1 VFFEAKSETGVIQTE
16 LTKWE
21 DDLGDIEVKLRGLN
35 RTQKELNKQL
45 KNPRFEK
52 NFSQI
57 EDKILETGQ
66 EATEVRKTYPQIRGK
81 VDSLR
86 RDLSNKEKELDV
98 EMSIYEAQKTTSN
111 LRVRETF
118 ASPFYIQSGI
128 HLEKLLKK
136 HKYKHSFPHFI
147 EILDRG
153 NEYIPYTIAACSH
166 GTSLFTLDLSAMLRE
181 WNMHTGT
188 LIDSGKLVLSRT
200 YQILES
206 IGDRF

>member
-21 DDLGDIEVKLRGLN
+21 DDLDDIEVKLRGLN
-35 RTQKELNKQL
+35 RTNKELNKQL

-57 EDKILETGQ
+57 EDKISETGQ
-66 EATEVRKTYPQIRGK
+66 EATELRKTYPQIRGK

-98 EMSIYEAQKTTSN
+98 EMSIYEAQKATSH
-111 LRVRETF
+111 LRDRKTF

-136 HKYKHSFPHFI
+136 HKYLHSLKHFL
-147 EILDRG
+147 EILDKG
-153 NEYIPYTIAACSH
+153 NDHIPYTIAACSD
-166 GTSLFTLDLSAMLRE
+166 GTSLFTLNLFATLRE
-181 WNMHTGT
+181 WSMHTGT
-188 LIDSGKLVLSRT
+188 IIDSAKLVLSKT
-200 YQILES
+200 YQIVES

>member
-21 DDLGDIEVKLRGLN
+21 DDLDDIEVKLRGLN
-35 RTQKELNKQL
+35 RTNKELNKQL

-66 EATEVRKTYPQIRGK
+66 EATELRKTYPQIRGK

-86 RDLSNKEKELDV
+86 RALSNKEKELDV
-98 EMSIYEAQKTTSN
+98 EMSIYEAQKTTSH
-111 LRVRETF
+111 LRDRETF

-136 HKYKHSFPHFI
+136 HKYLHSLTHFL
-147 EILDRG
+147 EILDKG
-153 NEYIPYTIAACSH
+153 NDHIPYTIAACSH
-166 GTSLFTLDLSAMLRE
+166 GTSLFTLNLFAMLRE
-181 WNMHTGT
+181 WSMHTGT
-188 LIDSGKLVLSRT
+188 LIDSAKLVLSKT
-200 YQILES
+200 YQIVES